1 MNAIHFHLILNH
13 FPTVGFI
20 IVLFVFLHGLYR
32 KNEEFNFV
40 SLWFIIILSFITIFV
55 YLSGEG
61 AEELLKN
68 KLDKGYIE
76 THESFGKISLYLSI
90 ALGILSAFSLIT
102 KRFRWLVLILL
113 IINILS
119 LSITSFYGGQIR
131 HEEIRNLP
139 IKKEVKNY
147 ER

>member
-40 SLWFIIILSFITIFV
+40 SLWFIIILSVITVFA
-55 YLSGEG
+55 YFSGEG
-61 AEELLKN
+61 AEELLKD
-68 KLDKGYIE
+68 KLDKEYIE
-76 THESFGKISLYLSI
+76 THESFGKISFYLSI
-90 ALGILSAFSLIT
+90 VLGILSVFSLIT
-102 KRFRWLVLILL
+102 KKLRWLVLILL

-131 HEEIRNLP
+131 HEEIRKLP
-139 IKKEVKNY
+139 IKKEVKSY